1 MKTIEVKVYKYSE
14 LNDAAK
20 AKAREWFR
28 GVAQHDDF
36 WSECVIDD
44 AKSIA
49 KIMGIEICDVYFSG
63 FSSQGD
69 GACFTGEYRNAEN
82 CAEKVKGYA
91 PQDKEL
97 YRIAYGLQALQIAN
111 SSGLWADIK
120 HRGRYSHSGCMEIG
134 IEQTAVNASGN
145 YLELSEDVEKDL
157 SKLFRDFADWIYR
170 QLEKEYDYQNSDA
183 ELAEGIVSNEY
194 DFLSSGARFNN
205 VVTA

>member
-1 MKTIEVKVYKYSE
+1 
-14 LNDAAK
+14 
-20 AKAREWFR
+20 
-28 GVAQHDDF
+28 
-36 WSECVIDD
+36 
-44 AKSIA
+44 
-49 KIMGIEICDVYFSG
+49 
-63 FSSQGD
+63 
-69 GACFTGEYRNAEN
+69 
-82 CAEKVKGYA
+82 
-91 PQDKEL
+91 
-97 YRIAYGLQALQIAN
+97 
-111 SSGLWADIK
+111 
-120 HRGRYSHSGCMEIG
+120 MEIG